1 MAIGFPVAIFV
12 VMRNR
17 AARKLRLSSFA
28 DEGPGAGGV
37 DEDQEGVDA
46 EFEDE
51 RHSRE
56 NEGDAIDGSHQQEDA
71 AKAAPTVW
79 DRVVLR
85 SEY

>member
-1 MAIGFPVAIFV
+1 M
-12 VMRNR
+12 
-17 AARKLRLSSFA
+17 RLSSFA
-28 DEGPGAGGV
+28 DEGPGAGSV
-37 DEDQEGVDA
+37 DEDEEGVDA

-51 RHSRE
+51 RHSWE

-71 AKAAPTVW
+71 AEASPTVW